1 MKNIFK
7 RRKNKKKEDEIK
19 VCIEPSLLDKVKA
32 IDGYITYCA
41 DIGADANYV
50 GSYLAYKKKLEQEEK
65 IRFRKEE
72 KKYENNN

>member
-7 RRKNKKKEDEIK
+7 RRKKENEIK
-19 VCIEPSLLDKVKA
+19 VCIEPSLSDKVKA

-50 GSYLAYKKKLEQEEK
+50 GSYLAYKKKLEQEEN

>member
-7 RRKNKKKEDEIK
+7 RQKKSKKKVDEIK
-19 VCIEPSLLDKVKA
+19 VCIEPSLSDKVKA

-41 DIGADANYV
+41 DNGADANYV
-50 GSYLAYKKKLEQEEK
+50 GSYLAYKKKLEQEEN

-72 KKYENNN
+72 KKL